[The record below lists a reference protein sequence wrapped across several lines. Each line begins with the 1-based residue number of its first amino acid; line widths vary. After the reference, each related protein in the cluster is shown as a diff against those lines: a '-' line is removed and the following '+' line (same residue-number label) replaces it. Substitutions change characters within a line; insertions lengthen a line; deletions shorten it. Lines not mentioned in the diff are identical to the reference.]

1 MNKCINL
8 LSIDEPNSI
17 YVEMYR
23 SIRTNIEYSSVDKKM
38 KILNVTSTIASEGKT
53 TTTCNLAVLSA
64 NKNKKVLIIDLDLRK
79 PSVHKFFNIKNKNG
93 LTDLLIDF
101 SNNGNNVNLN
111 NYLQKIEHENIINEL
126 YVITAGTETINPFEI
141 LNSERIKILIEFL
154 RDKFDEIILDS
165 PPSGIL
171 ADGIITSKL
180 ADGTIYVIE
189 SKKTKIDL
197 IQKTISQLKKMNIN
211 ILGVILTKVPVKLKT
226 YSYYYG
232 NYYRDDSLNASN

>member
-64 NKNKKVLIIDLDLRK
+64 N
-79 PSVHKFFNIKNKNG
+79 KNKNG